1 MSGTLPLIHHI
12 ETKQKIK
19 IHLRKSSV
27 KPFVENTKLE
37 FRSNNPAF
45 IDRLYFFFIVY
56 QIFAAYLKAELF
68 YIDCNYLQGR
78 IIIY

>member
-1 MSGTLPLIHHI
+1 M
-12 ETKQKIK
+12 
-19 IHLRKSSV
+19 

-78 IIIY
+78 IIIYWFMSHKITHSLGEKKEAFVFFFF